1 MGVMLQVNVNDKAI
15 QVISKAIRDTVA
27 QQLATAPFDITL
39 QGIVKDKLVNNFY
52 NIEIQ
57 GNTYK
62 IKSNL
67 ELNINQF
74 VNVLVP
80 QNNYTNMTILS
91 NGSDSGGSEPADSVI
106 SVNGK
111 TGAVILEIEDIP
123 NLLTTLNSK
132 LVVDNIIVGQHIS
145 LTKSGNNITINSN
158 DYTYE
163 FTQTNPASTWQITHN
178 LNKYPSVTILDSNK
192 ERIYAPVNF
201 TNKNSL
207 SIDFSEPVAGTA
219 IMN

>member
-1 MGVMLQVNVNDKAI
+1 MLQVNVNDKAI

-91 NGSDSGGSEPADSVI
+91 NGSDSGGSEPTDSVI

-132 LVVDNIIVGQHIS
+132 LIVDNIVAGQHIS